1 MVYSVPYLDIKNLFS
16 SFLDPS
22 HHRVCFFFFSC
33 FLPINSLLNF
43 PRFRIYE
50 FPLLISIRMINCP
63 AATPRKKDLFDR
75 NMCTRMGKFN
85 EKSEKDFFR
94 AMAVYIYMMDSLLV
108 FFFSFFIF
116 GGRVMR
122 FWTREQTVRN
132 AHCSLDRIP
141 RFSNGSTVYRN
152 VSICSTKSGPNGLT
166 RWIFRLESLL
176 TFPVFSI
183 SK

>member
-1 MVYSVPYLDIKNLFS
+1 ML
-16 SFLDPS
+16 
-22 HHRVCFFFFSC
+22 FFSC

-94 AMAVYIYMMDSLLV
+94 AMAVYIYIWWILFL
-108 FFFSFFIF
+108 FFFFPFSFSEEGWCGF
-116 GGRVMR
+116 GRGNKPCEMHTARLIEFHVFRTEAQCIETFRFVRRRVDR
-122 FWTREQTVRN
+122 TVWH
-132 AHCSLDRIP
+132 AEFFD
-141 RFSNGSTVYRN
+141 SN
-152 VSICSTKSGPNGLT
+152 L
-166 RWIFRLESLL
+166 F
-176 TFPVFSI
+176 
-183 SK
+183 